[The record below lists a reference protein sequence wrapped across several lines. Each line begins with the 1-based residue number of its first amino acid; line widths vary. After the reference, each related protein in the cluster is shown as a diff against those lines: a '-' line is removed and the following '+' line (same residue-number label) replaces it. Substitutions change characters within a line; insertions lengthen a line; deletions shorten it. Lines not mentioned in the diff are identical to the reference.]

1 MEHYDPKAI
10 VESYTKHDEISRV
23 VGSSDAAIMFQ
34 IERWFIER
42 YLPELGTV
50 IDVGGGPGRFSVE
63 IAKLGQRLP
72 FLSHSDRCNRKD
84 LAQTSLPGLFND
96 EFRHRSTVIGGI
108 SIGHT
113 DQGRKTA
120 RYTRLSPCS
129 NGLFVFVP
137 WLSQMNVHIDE
148 ARGD

>member
-23 VGSSDAAIMFQ
+23 VGSSDAAIMFK

-63 IAKLGQRLP
+63 IAKLGRDVVL
-72 FLSHSDRCNRKD
+72 
-84 LAQTSLPGLFND
+84 
-96 EFRHRSTVIGGI
+96 
-108 SIGHT
+108 T
-113 DQGRKTA
+113 DITPK
-120 RYTRLSPCS
+120 
-129 NGLFVFVP
+129 
-137 WLSQMNVHIDE
+137 HIKQ
-148 ARGD
+148 A